1 MKGMKLLIK
10 KQPKTEIYSL
20 LYNKYL

>member
-20 LYNKYL
+20 LFNKYL